1 MKVGVD
7 NLAGSSG
14 LARCGSCSR
23 LFLTPH
29 RCRSVSRF
37 GSSRSR
43 PAAHDA
49 RVAIAPK
56 TRDERESLVG
66 NFSCLDPGG
75 GEGRGD
81 EGERWFL
88 NQKIEGRGRSCANQT
103 IYGAFP
109 PRA

>member
-14 LARCGSCSR
+14 LARCAHVHGSSR
-23 LFLTPH
+23 CLTVVVQ
-29 RCRSVSRF
+29 SLVF